1 MTTYQEQAETY
12 VRQQLPELMELSF
25 GCEVQWT
32 YQHALNPVARTP
44 ITKTG
49 HIILPNHM
57 IGFGR
62 GEWVL
67 LYGNKQPKEI
77 NKKDLRIIGHPI
89 QLQHWLTAINLP
101 PNSKIE
107 NYTDNRF
114 GVWTGKVRVFFDRKS
129 GQPATE
135 ADYQAF
141 CEIVGIKQN

>member
-1 MTTYQEQAETY
+1 MKTYQEQAETY

-25 GCEVQWT
+25 GCEVQDKYSKVKYKAT
-32 YQHALNPVARTP
+32 DVPHP
-44 ITKTG
+44 
-49 HIILPNHM
+49 M
-57 IGFGR
+57 EGFSHWDFVPLQGF
-62 GEWVL
+62 ESAQNTL
-67 LYGNKQPKEI
+67 SYE
-77 NKKDLRIIGHPI
+77 IIGHPI

-141 CEIVGIKQN
+141 CEIVGVK